1 MISIK
6 IKRTVPPETGNLVN
20 LKGNFGFVRFW
31 YLLTPPYR
39 LKGSLPLSLGFNLPK
54 KMFAR
59 KRPTDSAFSDDLSLH
74 EFAKMALPEL
84 VMKIVETFL
93 GNNVFDITE
102 MSNQVS
108 TVK

>member
-1 MISIK
+1 
-6 IKRTVPPETGNLVN
+6 
-20 LKGNFGFVRFW
+20 
-31 YLLTPPYR
+31 
-39 LKGSLPLSLGFNLPK
+39 
-54 KMFAR
+54 MFAR

-93 GNNVFDITE
+93 GNNAFDITE

-108 TVK
+108 TLK

>member
-1 MISIK
+1 
-6 IKRTVPPETGNLVN
+6 
-20 LKGNFGFVRFW
+20 
-31 YLLTPPYR
+31 
-39 LKGSLPLSLGFNLPK
+39 
-54 KMFAR
+54 MFAR
-59 KRPTDSAFSDDLSLH
+59 KRPTDSACDDLSLH

-84 VMKIVETFL
+84 VMKIVETIL